1 MHAAKKLS
9 PAEELEL
16 IEIELNL
23 RRMGVDTT
31 KVAARADSL
40 AYRDWLP
47 VVSPT
52 FVWHWR
58 QTRYIIDHVEK
69 VLAGE
74 IKKLMIFMP
83 PRHTKSE
90 TVTVRLPAYILERD
104 PTQRII
110 VGAYNQTLAEK
121 FSRKT
126 RRIAAPRVALATDRT
141 AVSDWETEAGGGV
154 RAAGVGAGV
163 TGMGANLILIDDPV
177 KSRAE
182 ANSETYREKCFDWY
196 TDDLY
201 TRLEPGGAIILIMC
215 MTGDTPVLMAD
226 GTERPLRDIKVGDK
240 IATYD
245 NGKLSASVVKNHKS
259 NGLDFIY
266 KIKTTCGRVVF
277 ANERHPFL
285 VEERG
290 QRRWIRL
297 KNLNTA
303 HKIVT
308 VKGNGGSGRGSR
320 ALSRAAKSLSAHA
333 ATALHITAKRCG
345 QTGIV
350 HQRSMQSTGAI
361 CDSNKGTGSRLLN
374 MMRCF
379 WRKTG
384 SALFANSHPE
394 TTSGRIG
401 AASYAS
407 TTATKPTPSG
417 LSYATTATSLS
428 DTPKT
433 RKQPTPWQNTSDFTV
448 AQIESIEP
456 AGAEEVFDIQV
467 EHTENFIANGL
478 VSHNTRW
485 HEDDLAGRILASED
499 APNWTVVNL
508 PALAEAND
516 PLGREE
522 GEALCPERYTR
533 EALLAIKK
541 VMGSGF
547 EALYQGRPAAAE
559 GEIFLREWWRYYKEA
574 PQIKRVVLSWDT
586 AFKDKE
592 ENDYCAC
599 GIWGW
604 DGVNHYLLDRW
615 KEKATY
621 PVLKRTAKALA
632 KKWGPRAV
640 LIEDK
645 ASGQSLIQE
654 LTVET
659 DMPVLAIPVDKD
671 KVSRAH
677 AVTPTIEAGK
687 VYLPENAPWLQ
698 DFIDELANFPN
709 GSHDDDVDQT
719 TQYLNWSRRRG
730 EAAFSDY
737 AEAAKVNQTK
747 NHEWAQIGNSPAYQC
762 RGCGIAVRVTEGQ
775 TAQEVAEKQGFKEC
789 KGK

>member
-201 TRLEPGGAIILIMC
+201 TRLEPGGAIILIM
-215 MTGDTPVLMAD
+215 
-226 GTERPLRDIKVGDK
+226 
-240 IATYD
+240 
-245 NGKLSASVVKNHKS
+245 
-259 NGLDFIY
+259 
-266 KIKTTCGRVVF
+266 
-277 ANERHPFL
+277 
-285 VEERG
+285 
-290 QRRWIRL
+290 
-297 KNLNTA
+297 
-303 HKIVT
+303 
-308 VKGNGGSGRGSR
+308 
-320 ALSRAAKSLSAHA
+320 
-333 ATALHITAKRCG
+333 
-345 QTGIV
+345 
-350 HQRSMQSTGAI
+350 
-361 CDSNKGTGSRLLN
+361 
-374 MMRCF
+374 
-379 WRKTG
+379 
-384 SALFANSHPE
+384 
-394 TTSGRIG
+394 
-401 AASYAS
+401 
-407 TTATKPTPSG
+407 
-417 LSYATTATSLS
+417 
-428 DTPKT
+428 
-433 RKQPTPWQNTSDFTV
+433 
-448 AQIESIEP
+448 
-456 AGAEEVFDIQV
+456 
-467 EHTENFIANGL
+467 
-478 VSHNTRW
+478 TRW